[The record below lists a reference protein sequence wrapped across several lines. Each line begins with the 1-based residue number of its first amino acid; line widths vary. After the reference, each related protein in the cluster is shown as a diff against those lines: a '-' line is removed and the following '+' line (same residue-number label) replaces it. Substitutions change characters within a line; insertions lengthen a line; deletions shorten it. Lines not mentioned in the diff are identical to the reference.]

1 MTADTRFDHAFKK
14 TCKLISKIVELFLTD
29 CNNIDL
35 QLSTFMKIYE
45 TFQDFSIDSI
55 CHKQSGTWY
64 LVKEAF
70 AWVASWYSNDFRLGI
85 LGNYQ
90 MFKKP

>member
-1 MTADTRFDHAFKK
+1 
-14 TCKLISKIVELFLTD
+14 
-29 CNNIDL
+29 
-35 QLSTFMKIYE
+35 MKIYE

-55 CHKQSGTWY
+55 CHQQSGTWY

-70 AWVASWYSNDFRLGI
+70 AWVASWYSIEFRLGI

>member
-35 QLSTFMKIYE
+35 
-45 TFQDFSIDSI
+45 
-55 CHKQSGTWY
+55 
-64 LVKEAF
+64 
-70 AWVASWYSNDFRLGI
+70 
-85 LGNYQ
+85 
-90 MFKKP
+90 

>member
-35 QLSTFMKIYE
+35 QK
-45 TFQDFSIDSI
+45 
-55 CHKQSGTWY
+55 
-64 LVKEAF
+64 
-70 AWVASWYSNDFRLGI
+70 
-85 LGNYQ
+85 
-90 MFKKP
+90 FKKICGHKFTKLFKILVYVQFATSKVVLDI